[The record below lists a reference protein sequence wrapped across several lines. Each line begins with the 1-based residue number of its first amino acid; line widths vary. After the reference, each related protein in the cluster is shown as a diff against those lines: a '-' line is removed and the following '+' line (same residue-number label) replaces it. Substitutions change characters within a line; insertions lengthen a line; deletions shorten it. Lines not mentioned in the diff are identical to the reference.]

1 MTQTDLIRWIGI
13 SHLLQPPLTA
23 LLAAP
28 SGMDL
33 RSALVPKTH
42 LAAEVLHNMAIA
54 SVCLPTL
61 LGVLLA
67 CYPAEVLRPG
77 AAHSL
82 AALVSIF
89 WCWRLYRQLIV
100 LRPLWPTSGQGVAML
115 NPLLVLIF
123 VVQGPGLGLLLVR

>member
-1 MTQTDLIRWIGI
+1 MTQMDLIRWVGI
-13 SHLLQPPLTA
+13 SHLLQPPLTV

-28 SGMDL
+28 GGVDL
-33 RSALVPKTH
+33 RSALVAKTA

-67 CYPAEVLRPG
+67 CYPADVLRPG
-77 AAHSL
+77 AAHAF

-100 LRPLWPTSGQGVAML
+100 LGSLWPKSGRFAAIL
-115 NPLLVLIF
+115 NPLLALIF
-123 VVQGPGLGLLLVR
+123 MVQGPGLGLLLIG